1 MADIK
6 YLNYGNQQV
15 DEQALLTSMA
25 NDVQKY
31 VNSKSWSKKRK
42 EKFMNAYSDL
52 IGRGLLGASND
63 TGQWYINV
71 EKGPITYGDKK
82 DEQMYGEAA
91 YFIQQQMNRL
101 ATTPEVAEEAKPQE
115 ETQLTSYG
123 DSFGKVFGDYI
134 KRTYYGNQDFHIGGE
149 KDDWNVLDSER
160 DEYGRRGKNK
170 RALKL
175 AEYLE
180 NYKNSLTD
188 NTYDFK
194 DSPFNSLEDLKNKLD
209 RAITSLRNE
218 NIDQEDIDSLNVL
231 GLDARD
237 WFNDGSGEDYVD
249 EFGLK
254 HPNPDTNKYY
264 TYAEWYG
271 LKRKEKEAEDK
282 KVQEEENKKAQE
294 NALKEVRAKM
304 NEARRQAEETF
315 NQNLQIPIT
324 SQATNNM
331 SEDEHL
337 KFRTDIIKK
346 YQNYLNSNLTNK
358 PVQPGEVKF
367 DDGYHGT
374 VKVEVN
380 PNAINK
386 YKVTSRKGVAS
397 FSSESNLKWYL
408 RELFKTYGRNR
419 SKNDSS
425 TVDVGGGFLDRI
437 FGNHLI
443 NGVALSEFDRLGW
456 LKQGGKIT
464 SEQIDKF
471 LQQWK

>member
-101 ATTPEVAEEAKPQE
+101 ATTPEVVEEAKPQE

-160 DEYGRRGKNK
+160 DEYGRRGKSN

-180 NYKNSLTD
+180 NYKKSLTD

-194 DSPFNSLEDLKNKLD
+194 DSPFNSLEDLRNKLD

-254 HPNPDTNKYY
+254 HPNPNTNKYY

-271 LKRKEKEAEDK
+271 LKNKESQEKEEVEDK
-282 KVQEEENKKAQE
+282 KALEDS
-294 NALKEVRAKM
+294 LKEVKAKM
-304 NEARRQAEETF
+304 DAARKQAEETF
-315 NQNLQIPIT
+315 NINQQINGKEILDENHP
-324 SQATNNM
+324 QRVQQYNNN
-331 SEDEHL
+331 
-337 KFRTDIIKK
+337 IKK
-346 YQNYLNSNLTNK
+346 YKDYLSILEGTSKDISFSDAEIKEGIVDLGN
-358 PVQPGEVKF
+358 GR
-367 DDGYHGT
+367 T
-374 VKVEVN
+374 VKVSIERPRFGSTGDVFYKIEG
-380 PNAINK
+380 PN
-386 YKVTSRKGVAS
+386 
-397 FSSESNLKWYL
+397 FSGK
-408 RELFKTYGRNR
+408 FRNR
-419 SKNDSS
+419 PSKPKTWFGSITYPDLKAAKYNLMKLLHEYS
-425 TVDVGGGFLDRI
+425 TNREKNML
-437 FGNHLI
+437 
-443 NGVALSEFDRLGW
+443 EFESLGW

-464 SEQIDKF
+464 NEQIDKF

>member
-25 NDVQKY
+25 NDVQNY

-52 IGRGLLGASND
+52 VGRGLLGASND

-101 ATTPEVAEEAKPQE
+101 ATTPEVVEEVKPQE

-194 DSPFNSLEDLKNKLD
+194 DSPFNSLEDLKNKLN
-209 RAITSLRNE
+209 RAIISLRNE

-282 KVQEEENKKAQE
+282 KVQDEEDTKAQE
-294 NALKEVRAKM
+294 DGQV
-304 NEARRQAEETF
+304 EENF
-315 NQNLQIPIT
+315 NPPIT
-324 SQATNNM
+324 SEITGNM
-331 SEDEHL
+331 SETEHFN
-337 KFRTDIIKK
+337 FRKDIIDK
-346 YQNYLNSNLTNK
+346 YKNFTKGEFSSK
-358 PVQPGEVKF
+358 PIQSGKVNIDGHDLEVK
-367 DDGYHGT
+367 
-374 VKVEVN
+374 VN
-380 PNAINK
+380 PNAIKK
-386 YKVTSRKGVAS
+386 YSITFNQGLFGLGNFSLPWNTQYFNTEKEAKFYLSQIFNSYGIKGK
-397 FSSESNLKWYL
+397 L
-408 RELFKTYGRNR
+408 T
-419 SKNDSS
+419 DSS
-425 TVDVGGGFLDRI
+425 TVP
-437 FGNHLI
+437 I
-443 NGVALSEFDRLGW
+443 NGTNIRLNGNVLSKFESLGW

-464 SEQIDKF
+464 NEQIDKF